1 MDWNAILGGGGVAA
15 VVLAAGGALF
25 KFLLESTRKSIDEQL
40 KRAAAEHQAS
50 LEASRLQIESLIER
64 AEAQFRSSL
73 ELQVAI
79 DTDLRR
85 QRVEAY
91 AKLWSLTAPLPEWP
105 RNTGLTYE
113 ELGRMSERLRDW
125 YFETGG
131 IWLSTAARQ
140 SYSGVQESINLAV
153 TESSEGP
160 AQPVAGPTYDAIREH
175 CSTLRSFL
183 TQDLFSRRGAPE
195 LPGEPAVACVLPPVA
210 T

>member
-1 MDWNAILGGGGVAA
+1 
-15 VVLAAGGALF
+15 
-25 KFLLESTRKSIDEQL
+25 
-40 KRAAAEHQAS
+40 
-50 LEASRLQIESLIER
+50 
-64 AEAQFRSSL
+64 
-73 ELQVAI
+73 
-79 DTDLRR
+79 
-85 QRVEAY
+85 
-91 AKLWSLTAPLPEWP
+91 
-105 RNTGLTYE
+105 
-113 ELGRMSERLRDW
+113 MSERLRDW

-153 TESSEGP
+153 TENSEDP